1 MSRFDINNLDDTYY
15 DVLKELG
22 NIGAG
27 NATTAM
33 SVMMNMKID
42 ISVPRVALL
51 DFDNLT
57 GLIGSEETVLVGILF
72 MLEGDVNGMMM
83 LLFDQPSARGLI
95 KVIMGEGAGNNEGF
109 DEMELS
115 ALNEIGNII
124 SGAYIT
130 SLATLTGLKIITS
143 IPSLSIDMAEALLS
157 VPAIEFGKIGDKV
170 LMIQT
175 GFDSEAQQ
183 NGYFLLIPDLE
194 SYDRILG
201 ALGI

>member
-1 MSRFDINNLDDTYY
+1 MSRLDINNLDDTYY

-51 DFDNLT
+51 DFANLT

-83 LLFDQPSARGLI
+83 LLFDQPSAKGLI
-95 KVIMGEGAGNNEGF
+95 KVIMGGGAGNNEGF